1 MADVRDVLGM
11 SGGGGGGAAGASG
24 QRGVAPASA
33 AGAGAASAAAAAAV
47 PRELA
52 LLKSEFGWGGAM
64 PLAPT
69 IAPAAF
75 FKAKRGEQTEYGQTQ
90 TTGGWLQRSLTP
102 IQPLH
107 RAAATVTHSWT
118 RRCTMHTRAD
128 RLIGSMSWC
137 TL

>member
-11 SGGGGGGAAGASG
+11 SGGGGAAQPQRSLAPPSAAAAG
-24 QRGVAPASA
+24 
-33 AGAGAASAAAAAAV
+33 AAAAAAAASV

-75 FKAKRGEQTEYGQTQ
+75 FKAKRGEGEK
-90 TTGGWLQRSLTP
+90 
-102 IQPLH
+102 
-107 RAAATVTHSWT
+107 
-118 RRCTMHTRAD
+118 AD
-128 RLIGSMSWC
+128 RGRGSEAEEA
-137 TL
+137 TARR

>member
-11 SGGGGGGAAGASG
+11 SGGGAGASAHP
-24 QRGVAPASA
+24 QRSLAPPSA
-33 AGAGAASAAAAAAV
+33 AAAGTAAAAAAV

-75 FKAKRGEQTEYGQTQ
+75 FKAKRGEGD
-90 TTGGWLQRSLTP
+90 R
-102 IQPLH
+102 
-107 RAAATVTHSWT
+107 RAGRGREAEEAT
-118 RRCTMHTRAD
+118 AD
-128 RLIGSMSWC
+128 AD
-137 TL
+137 